1 MADSVNTDINVNVQ
15 DINGKIS
22 YIDPNAINDSS
33 KEYNDLSGQKKRI
46 HQLWDGTDYCIAVDL
61 QIEIKSRFQEATNPT
76 SDSDGNNGTSNRIYL
91 ISWKEDNGRKDS
103 IFS

>member
-61 QIEIKSRFQEATNPT
+61 QIEIKLPFAPWQTKLQMDR
-76 SDSDGNNGTSNRIYL
+76 L
-91 ISWKEDNGRKDS
+91 
-103 IFS
+103 